1 MVAVV
6 QPSKTDVQLS
16 AVGEGAQ
23 LSNEPV
29 ADPSVDKARAPP
41 SGAEKDSAARS
52 SGSVLLRMLD
62 EGGRRLVEE
71 VEAEV
76 VELMESA
83 HKTNQLVSVS
93 PRPLLICQPSTT

>member
-1 MVAVV
+1 V
-6 QPSKTDVQLS
+6 QPSEMDVQPS
-16 AVGEGAQ
+16 VAGEGTQ
-23 LSNEPV
+23 PGSEPNV
-29 ADPSVDKARAPP
+29 APSVDKAGVPP
-41 SGAEKDSAARS
+41 SGAETDYAARS
-52 SGSVLLRMLD
+52 SGSVLLQMLD

-71 VEAEV
+71 EEAEV

>member
-1 MVAVV
+1 M
-6 QPSKTDVQLS
+6 QPSSVPDV
-16 AVGEGAQ
+16 
-23 LSNEPV
+23 
-29 ADPSVDKARAPP
+29 DPSADKAGAPP
-41 SGAEKDSAARS
+41 SGAETDSAARS
-52 SGSVLLRMLD
+52 SGSVLLRLLD

-71 VEAEV
+71 AEAEV